1 MEEDLPWLS
10 ELLHSSLLL
19 CCVYVSANAGVIDD
33 YLEKIKANK
42 EIQKRYE
49 MLPDKESVD
58 GGLMLEAEK
67 NDGWITGH
75 RISDTLYGGLFVVS
89 FLRERT
95 HGRTRIV
102 CVGFKRNK
110 PVSRRIQTK
119 NSSVWR

>member
-1 MEEDLPWLS
+1 MF
-10 ELLHSSLLL
+10 LLGIDAILGIWLLL
-19 CCVYVSANAGVIDD
+19 SVQ
-33 YLEKIKANK
+33 

-67 NDGWITGH
+67 NDGW
-75 RISDTLYGGLFVVS
+75 GGLFVVS